1 MVSLSCG
8 KVIFFFFL
16 GQMSLYIGNLSAR
29 TRRDELEYFFR
40 RFGHCNVQLKKD
52 GYGFVVF
59 DYPQDAEKALRALQ
73 GRNICGEP
81 LTLTWSNKQ
90 PQPFRKFARGARS
103 YELLHG
109 RNAVSGG
116 DYASRKMGSN
126 GWRDYRMGIKQ
137 PESDGRRLTSAD
149 MLDDEPGYH
158 QDNIKDNVEEELQG
172 LHDEGRSVV
181 ANLDNDRWV
190 GQVLERSNDKGVE
203 NGIEFDRYEPYKSYD
218 ENGENE
224 NQRMS
229 YTGGSPARR
238 SSQENLGREQIDSA
252 ALNCSNE
259 SRILQTCF
267 SCGASGHKSRNCP
280 RKHASRRTS
289 TKFDLRQDY
298 DIDKSGRGKG
308 EVNRFGSKSWGKLR
322 SHRDTMSVRQHRDD
336 RWASGSRNHR
346 RVINSITQETDRDR
360 RKDYGGKKRREIGSP
375 TRSTTKKSR
384 KSIAASPDHSDNT
397 ACRSRSTFQSSKS
410 VPKSSRSRSA
420 FSRAHSL
427 SSNLRSSSKS
437 HYSGSRSCKSRSRLS
452 SPASLSLSVSLGQP
466 LPSSPNKVQLNL
478 KGSLYNA
485 TALESKDILVEQVEP
500 VDSCKRLEK
509 AKLENTMMVVNNE
522 YVLSS
527 SKVEDDTGRDQP
539 LEREDNGNY
548 IVSGSLYEVKNP
560 STLLSEKGALTA
572 RNSSSEMFR
581 EMMEFQNSGTLEM
594 EHMQAPIKKPDSEAL
609 ANSQTGHSTSMSLE
623 EMYRVLKHYGLELSE
638 ENERHLSVEAY
649 FGSARLWPWEIIY
662 YRRQKKGPI
671 SLENY
676 ARRVVQNEEFGIV
689 DKYIRSSSGWGEM
702 DKENS

>member
-1 MVSLSCG
+1 MIGFSFPWKRNFIL
-8 KVIFFFFL
+8 FW
-16 GQMSLYIGNLSAR
+16 QMSLYIGNLSAR
-29 TRRDELEYFFR
+29 TRRDELEYFFG

-59 DYPQDAEKALRALQ
+59 DYPPDAEKALRALQ

-103 YELLHG
+103 YELLRG
-109 RNAVSGG
+109 RNAARGG

-137 PESDGRRLTSAD
+137 LDSDGRRLDSAD
-149 MLDDEPGYH
+149 MLDDETGYH

-172 LHDEGRSVV
+172 LHDEDRSIV

-190 GQVLERSNDKGVE
+190 GRVLERPYEKGVE
-203 NGIEFDRYEPYKSYD
+203 NGLEFDRYEPYKSYD
-218 ENGENE
+218 EKAENE
-224 NQRMS
+224 NQRMG
-229 YTGGSPARR
+229 YTGVSPATR
-238 SSQENLGREQIDSA
+238 SSQENLAREQIDTA
-252 ALNCSNE
+252 ALNCSND
-259 SRILQTCF
+259 SKPRQTCF
-267 SCGASGHKSRNCP
+267 SCGASGHKIRNCP
-280 RKHASRRTS
+280 RKHASRRKS
-289 TKFDLRQDY
+289 TKFDLKQDY

-322 SHRDTMSVRQHRDD
+322 SNRDTMSVSQQRDD
-336 RWASGSRNHR
+336 RRASGSRNHR
-346 RVINSITQETDRDR
+346 REINSITQETDRDW
-360 RKDYGGKKRREIGSP
+360 RKDYGGKKRREIVTP
-375 TRSTTKKSR
+375 TRSIAKKAR
-384 KSIAASPDHSDNT
+384 RSIASPDHSDYT
-397 ACRSRSTFQSSKS
+397 SRSRSTFQSSKS

-452 SPASLSLSVSLGQP
+452 SPSSVSMSVSLGR
-466 LPSSPNKVQLNL
+466 PSPFSPNKVQLNL

-485 TALESKDILVEQVEP
+485 STPESKDILVEQVEP
-500 VDSCKRLEK
+500 VDGDKKLEK

-527 SKVEDDTGRDQP
+527 SKVEDDMEKDQH
-539 LEREDNGNY
+539 LEREDKGNH
-548 IVSGSLYEVKNP
+548 IASGSLYEVTNP
-560 STLLSEKGALTA
+560 STPLSEKGALTGG
-572 RNSSSEMFR
+572 NSSPEMFG
-581 EMMEFQNSGTLEM
+581 EMMEFQNSGALEM
-594 EHMQAPIKKPDSEAL
+594 EHMQEPIKKPDSETL
-609 ANSQTGHSTSMSLE
+609 VNSQTGHSTSMSLE
-623 EMYRVLKHYGLELSE
+623 EMYKVLKHYGLELSE
-638 ENERHLSVEAY
+638 ENEGHLSVEAY

-662 YRRQKKGPI
+662 YRRQKKGPVSI
-671 SLENY
+671 ENY

-702 DKENS
+702 DKENF